1 MSQDTDPVAACRI
14 SSQPTFEQK
23 VRFLGLPANY
33 PENPPAVLV
42 KETHMSMVFLGGD
55 RVYKLKKP
63 IHLPFLD
70 FRTLA
75 ARERNCREE
84 VRLNRRLAPQTY
96 LGVVPLTLTAEGS
109 LALGQGT
116 VVVDWLVVMRR
127 LPEEL
132 MLDRVLGRGRVHAA
146 QLTQLADVL
155 ANFYRKAERPSVPP
169 EDYLGGFAR
178 QHDEN
183 RRVLT
188 SRRFA
193 IDPQRISKVLEG
205 FEQHLAATGPLLRDR
220 AGGGHVLEGH
230 GDLRPEH
237 ICLTDP
243 IVIFDCLEFDP
254 KLRLVDPCDELEFLA
269 MECAILDHATVGRRL
284 RRLVA
289 TRLGEAPPVALIRF
303 YAAFR
308 ALLRARLSLAHL
320 LDSAPRD
327 PAKWEPLAD
336 RYLAYAEQ
344 ALSPSGRARQRSR

>member
-1 MSQDTDPVAACRI
+1 MSANHDLAAGCGTFV
-14 SSQPTFEQK
+14 QPSFEQK
-23 VRFLGLPANY
+23 VRFLSLPASY
-33 PENPPAVLV
+33 PDKPPEVLV
-42 KETHMSMVFLGGD
+42 RETHMSMIFLGGD

-63 IHLPFLD
+63 VCLPFLD

-96 LGVVPLTLTAEGS
+96 LGVVPLTLAEGGS
-109 LALGQGT
+109 LVLGPGPM
-116 VVVDWLVVMRR
+116 VVDWLVVMRR

-132 MLDRVLGRGRVHAA
+132 MLDRVLGRGRLDAA
-146 QLTQLADVL
+146 HLTQLADVL
-155 ANFYRKAERPSVPP
+155 ADFYGKADRPSMQP

-183 RRVLT
+183 RRILKA
-188 SRRFA
+188 RRFA
-193 IDPQRISKVLEG
+193 IDPHRIDEVLDR
-205 FEQHLAATGPLLRDR
+205 FDRHMAASEQLLRDR
-220 AGGGHVLEGH
+220 ASGGHILEGH

-243 IVIFDCLEFDP
+243 VVIFDCLEFDLT
-254 KLRLVDPCDELEFLA
+254 LRLVDPCDELEFLA
-269 MECAILDHATVGRRL
+269 MECAIVGHGTVGRRL
-284 RRLVA
+284 SRLVVA
-289 TRLGEAPPVALIRF
+289 RLGEAPPAALTHF
-303 YAAFR
+303 YAAYR

-320 LDSAPRD
+320 LDPVPRN

-344 ALSPSGRARQRSR
+344 ALR